1 MKGNTMKVAV
11 YSKDS
16 CPYCVKAINLLE
28 TTDLEFTEYKL
39 DKDFGREEILEWFPG
54 ANTFPIIP
62 LDNMWIGGYNQLV
75 EVVDEWKKED

>member
-1 MKGNTMKVAV
+1 MKVVV

-28 TTDLEFTEYKL
+28 TTDLEFEVMKL
-39 DKDFGREEILEWFPG
+39 EEHFSREELLEWYPS
-54 ANTFPIIP
+54 AKTFPVIT
-62 LDNMWIGGYNQLV
+62 LDNMWIGGYNELV

>member
-1 MKGNTMKVAV
+1 MKVAV

-39 DKDFGREEILEWFPG
+39 DKDFSREELLEWFPQSRS
-54 ANTFPIIP
+54 FPVIL
-62 LDNMWIGGYNQLV
+62 LDNMYIGGYDQLV
-75 EVVDEWKKED
+75 EVVDEWKRED

>member
-1 MKGNTMKVAV
+1 MKVVV

-28 TTDLEFTEYKL
+28 TTDLEFEVMKL
-39 DKDFGREEILEWFPG
+39 EEHFSSEELLEWYPS
-54 ANTFPIIP
+54 AKTFPVIT
-62 LDNMWIGGYNQLV
+62 LDNMWIGGYNELV